1 MLSSFCPELLALL
14 LVSWLDPEE
23 QGLLCRIKGS
33 DAVLSLLKVT
43 EETTMLLL
51 WPCAGAAALSSG
63 YGHASAVQS
72 RAQEGPGPTHYQGRP
87 LAAPAPGPSSPGH
100 PLASPF
106 APAPRPG
113 AERRRG
119 ARALMSRWVS
129 AVPPPRDY
137 CTWCLA
143 LREPSAPG
151 QEGRDAGTRPLA
163 AGPEVEGLQ
172 GPAPQAQDA
181 PGEGLPPTKASG
193 GPPGADAGQGSQPPS
208 SGTGQ
213 CPPPS
218 RDRTLDSTGS
228 QSRGKGRS
236 LQAREAKPGKRPS
249 SPAPGQQKKLKVG
262 DLAAAPSP
270 CGAPSG
276 LTPRHPVP
284 CGLGRGPCHLAN
296 LLSTLAQD
304 SPDTGRRKEPPEVPC
319 QVRKKTRTLY
329 RSDQLEELERAFQE
343 DHYPDSDKRQ
353 DIAQTVG
360 VAPQRIMVI
369 GGGAAGRNLG
379 APGGSPQQVW
389 FQNRRAKWRRAEK
402 ANGKGGK
409 ESPVA
414 PAPAEGHG
422 SSAAAEP
429 PPAVSLGSGPGASS
443 QGPPPDAPPEPPV
456 RLAPD
461 RPPDPTRQ
469 SEGAH
474 GVTMTPPL
482 FSPPPVRRTSLPFS
496 LGPVHT
502 PQLMPLLLDGGD
514 GSLREG
520 PCASW
525 GTSITSPP
533 TCPYLEELEPQDH
546 QPDHQKGSFPFPP
559 VPQPPLA
566 QPPKPLFS
574 YLHPFPTPSSLTPP
588 LLEDTLF
595 PGPYGPHG
603 GSSQGY
609 FSGPPSGQVLLQ
621 PPAGSMGPVPWSDPC
636 LPELPFPGPF
646 CSQAL
651 GHPAG
656 AEGYFPDDLFPAPYA
671 QAKSWQ
677 PSAGPT
683 MPNAGARPLG
693 MGPPLSKAPEGLLA
707 TPQNQPATLDKA
719 RGEDRS
725 NLVP

>member
-1 MLSSFCPELLALL
+1 MEP
-14 LVSWLDPEE
+14 
-23 QGLLCRIKGS
+23 
-33 DAVLSLLKVT
+33 
-43 EETTMLLL
+43 
-51 WPCAGAAALSSG
+51 AGR
-63 YGHASAVQS
+63 VCK
-72 RAQEGPGPTHYQGRP
+72 E
-87 LAAPAPGPSSPGH
+87 
-100 PLASPF
+100 
-106 APAPRPG
+106 PR
-113 AERRRG
+113 
-119 ARALMSRWVS
+119 
-129 AVPPPRDY
+129 
-137 CTWCLA
+137 
-143 LREPSAPG
+143 
-151 QEGRDAGTRPLA
+151 GRDAGTRPLA
-163 AGPEVEGLQ
+163 AGSEVEGLQ

-181 PGEGLPPTKASG
+181 PGKGLPPTKASG
-193 GPPGADAGQGSQPPS
+193 GPLGADAGQGSQPPS

-236 LQAREAKPGKRPS
+236 LQAREAKPGKRPL

-360 VAPQRIMVI
+360 VAPQRIMV
-369 GGGAAGRNLG
+369 
-379 APGGSPQQVW
+379 W

-429 PPAVSLGSGPGASS
+429 PPVVSLGSGPGASS

-461 RPPDPTRQ
+461 RPPDPARQ

-525 GTSITSPP
+525 GTSVTSPP
-533 TCPYLEELEPQDH
+533 TCPYLGELEPQDH
-546 QPDHQKGSFPFPP
+546 QPGHQKGSFPFPP
-559 VPQPPLA
+559 APQPPLA

-588 LLEDTLF
+588 PLEDTLF

-609 FSGPPSGQVLLQ
+609 FPGPPSGQVLLQ

-651 GHPAG
+651 GQPAG

-677 PSAGPT
+677 PSPGPT
-683 MPNAGARPLG
+683 MPNTGARPLG

-707 TPQNQPATLDKA
+707 TPQDQPATLDKA
-719 RGEDRS
+719 RAGQLVDIVLCIRRGPHRACPAVLGPPFLGGEHWPWGASPSSRH
-725 NLVP
+725 